1 MTNYYIVSIF
11 TVTMI
16 TVAGKKPALP
26 LKKVSRMSK
35 LTELLAGVQI
45 EERSDTPS
53 ETTPTIITGPR
64 GHRNR
69 RFTIAILTRS
79 RIAGIREVIKGL
91 TEHMHATAPGQF
103 SFVWFSSDN
112 DEKRL
117 MDQASH
123 VIRNYTIPYDAVV
136 TIGGQATQVASRM
149 ALLLNIRIPII
160 FTSITHPSHL
170 GILYAGSNGRQNIT
184 GVAVDE
190 HEYSAPVAV
199 LQLLKKTAKNILLP
213 YDPHGQGYQRVLAMS
228 QSFLLN
234 DIQAHILPIQKS
246 DPLERQISPYIHN
259 VDTIITPRDQTILSQ
274 ISSVISLCNTFGV
287 TVFSTDLASVKQG
300 AAIGLSPKE
309 NIQGIEAAKYLVLI
323 FKESIR
329 PEELPVTE
337 ISITNY
343 LGINESALERQGISF
358 SSGELETIENKI
370 VYTEENDKK
379 ETSQNNGPTQE
390 EE

>member
-1 MTNYYIVSIF
+1 
-11 TVTMI
+11 MI

-35 LTELLAGVQI
+35 LTELLAGVHI

-53 ETTPTIITGPR
+53 ETTPAIITGPR
-64 GHRNR
+64 RHRNR
-69 RFTIAILTRS
+69 KFTIAILTRS

-91 TEHMHATAPGQF
+91 TGHTHAIAPDKF

-123 VIRNYTIPYDAVV
+123 IIRNYTIPYDAVV

-190 HEYSAPVAV
+190 HEHSAPVAI
-199 LQLLKKTAKNILLP
+199 LQLLKKTAKNVLLP
-213 YDPHGQGYQRVLAMS
+213 YTKDGPTYQRVLEMS

-234 DIQAHILPIQKS
+234 DIQAHILPISRTDQI
-246 DPLERQISPYIHN
+246 PRQIATYIHD
-259 VDTIITPRDQTILSQ
+259 VDTVITPRDDFILAHMPS
-274 ISSVISLCNTFGV
+274 IISLCNDFGV

-323 FKESIR
+323 FEESIR
-329 PEELPVTE
+329 PEELPVIE

-343 LGINESALERQGISF
+343 LGINESALEKQGISL
-358 SSGELETIENKI
+358 SSEELETIENKI
-370 VYTEENDKK
+370 VYTEEDNKK
-379 ETSQNNGPTQE
+379 DPNEGNEPKQE